1 MEERIQCKR
10 KLGRKIMFSRNEIIV
25 WIFVA
30 FVGVALAYS
39 CRLEAMV

>member
-1 MEERIQCKR
+1 
-10 KLGRKIMFSRNEIIV
+10 MFSRNEIIV
-25 WIFVA
+25 WIFAA